1 MFWWLICLKSI
12 MKKLFFIVSATA
24 CSLLTAQTLEKVNYV
39 GALHRDAA
47 KDWTKGW
54 TEWNPKNAIYG
65 KVTDSTTL
73 NDASSVKKISTTVT
87 LDAST
92 VYLLRSICVI
102 QSGGKLIIP
111 AGTVIRGEA
120 NLSLTPKNYATIV
133 VERGGSIDIQGTSSK
148 PVVMTSSKAVGSR
161 DRGDWGG
168 LVICGKAVNN
178 QGASIQLE
186 GFNNVSADNTL
197 AFHGGT
203 DDKDNSG
210 SIKYVRI
217 EFAGLAFEPNKEVNS
232 LTLGSVGSG
241 TTVEGV
247 QCSYGGDD
255 AFEWFGGT
263 VNCKRLIA
271 YKTTDD
277 DFDTDFGYR
286 GTVQF
291 GIAQK
296 DTNYYDLSW
305 NATSGASTSETFES
319 DNDAAGSGKLPLT
332 AAVFSNITCV
342 GPVPLDKTYNDLTA
356 TQKGAFRRGAR
367 IRRNSRLSIVNSIF
381 IGYRN
386 FVMFDGDSTLTAAG
400 VKASTISDNGN
411 LFRNNYITNTSA
423 AAAAGVTNTG
433 LAEVDSKNTPSGLDA
448 WLKLSGNANMI
459 DKAKYS
465 KGLIL
470 VDPQN
475 ATAPDFRPVSSNT
488 DLIGS
493 SDYSATLLSKVGTF
507 VVCEKFRSSP
517 SSITIK
523 AGSDALFTATHPDL
537 DATYA
542 WQMNKGAGYVN
553 TADGANL
560 IGSTN
565 DSLTVKSVTMSNNGE
580 MYRCLSTTRWCKDTT
595 AGAKLTTLF
604 KACTLITTQPSN
616 AAVMVGS
623 DAKFGVVVND
633 TAAKFSW
640 ASDLDLGMQNL
651 PSNASKYIGVNTK
664 DLTVK
669 SASLRNHNQ
678 PFRVIAYTGVCI
690 DTSNTVKMTI
700 KDSCIAYK
708 SVKVTDTLLVRFS
721 VKVSSLDK
729 GQLIKVY
736 PNPAQNQLTIDNG
749 NYTDFA
755 GYTVNVYNSVGA
767 VVYTQAI
774 NQQVYTVDLK
784 SWTSVGVYRMELID
798 KSGAKIAVK
807 TIVLN

>member
-1 MFWWLICLKSI
+1 
-12 MKKLFFIVSATA
+12 MKKLLFIISATA

-120 NLSLTPKNYATIV
+120 NLTLTPKNYATIV
-133 VERGGSIDIQGTSSK
+133 VERGGAIDIQGTSSK
-148 PVVMTSSKAVGSR
+148 PVVMTSSKAVGFR

-168 LVICGKAVNN
+168 LVLCGKAVNN

-247 QCSYGGDD
+247 QCSFGGDD

-305 NATSGASTSETFES
+305 NATSGASTSE
-319 DNDAAGSGKLPLT
+319 
-332 AAVFSNITCV
+332 
-342 GPVPLDKTYNDLTA
+342 
-356 TQKGAFRRGAR
+356 
-367 IRRNSRLSIVNSIF
+367 
-381 IGYRN
+381 
-386 FVMFDGDSTLTAAG
+386 
-400 VKASTISDNGN
+400 
-411 LFRNNYITNTSA
+411 
-423 AAAAGVTNTG
+423 
-433 LAEVDSKNTPSGLDA
+433 
-448 WLKLSGNANMI
+448 
-459 DKAKYS
+459 
-465 KGLIL
+465 
-470 VDPQN
+470 
-475 ATAPDFRPVSSNT
+475 
-488 DLIGS
+488 
-493 SDYSATLLSKVGTF
+493 
-507 VVCEKFRSSP
+507 
-517 SSITIK
+517 
-523 AGSDALFTATHPDL
+523 
-537 DATYA
+537 
-542 WQMNKGAGYVN
+542 
-553 TADGANL
+553 
-560 IGSTN
+560 
-565 DSLTVKSVTMSNNGE
+565 
-580 MYRCLSTTRWCKDTT
+580 
-595 AGAKLTTLF
+595 
-604 KACTLITTQPSN
+604 
-616 AAVMVGS
+616 
-623 DAKFGVVVND
+623 
-633 TAAKFSW
+633 
-640 ASDLDLGMQNL
+640 
-651 PSNASKYIGVNTK
+651 
-664 DLTVK
+664 
-669 SASLRNHNQ
+669 
-678 PFRVIAYTGVCI
+678 
-690 DTSNTVKMTI
+690 
-700 KDSCIAYK
+700 
-708 SVKVTDTLLVRFS
+708 
-721 VKVSSLDK
+721 
-729 GQLIKVY
+729 
-736 PNPAQNQLTIDNG
+736 
-749 NYTDFA
+749 
-755 GYTVNVYNSVGA
+755 
-767 VVYTQAI
+767 
-774 NQQVYTVDLK
+774 
-784 SWTSVGVYRMELID
+784 
-798 KSGAKIAVK
+798 
-807 TIVLN
+807 

>member
-1 MFWWLICLKSI
+1 
-12 MKKLFFIVSATA
+12 MKKLLFFVSVAATQ
-24 CSLLTAQTLEKVNYV
+24 LLSAQTLEKVNYV

-54 TEWNPKNAIYG
+54 TEWNPKNASYG
-65 KVTDSTTL
+65 AVTDSTTL
-73 NDASSVKKISTTVT
+73 NDASSIKKISSTVT
-87 LDAST
+87 LDAKT
-92 VYLLRSICVI
+92 VYLLRSMLVVE
-102 QSGGKLIIP
+102 SGGKLVIP

-120 NLSLTPKNYATIV
+120 NLSLSPKNYATIV
-133 VERGGSIDIQGTSSK
+133 VERGGMIDIQGTTSK
-148 PVVMTSSKAVGSR
+148 PVVMTSNKAAGSR

-178 QGASIQLE
+178 QGADVQLE
-186 GFNNVSADNTL
+186 GFNNVSVNNTL
-197 AFHGGT
+197 GKFGGT

-232 LTLGSVGSG
+232 LTMGSVGSG
-241 TTVEGV
+241 TVIEGV
-247 QCSYGGDD
+247 QTSFGNDD

-263 VNCKRLIA
+263 VNCKKIVS

-291 GIAQK
+291 GIAVR

-305 NATSGASTSETFES
+305 NAPSGASTSETFES
-319 DNDAAGSGKLPLT
+319 DNDAAGSGKTPYT

-342 GPVPLDKTYNDLTA
+342 GPVPLDKTYNDLTT

-386 FVMFDGDSTLTAAG
+386 FIMFDGDSTLVAAG
-400 VKASTISDNGN
+400 VKPNNTISENGN
-411 LFRNNYITNTSA
+411 LFRNNYIANTGAASA
-423 AAAAGVTNTG
+423 AGTTNTG

-475 ATAPDFRPVSSNT
+475 ATAPDFRPVASNT

-493 SDYSATLLSKVGTF
+493 SDYSASLLSKVGTY
-507 VVCEKFRSSP
+507 VVCEKFTSSP

-523 AGSDALFTATHPDL
+523 AGSDALFTASHPDL

-542 WQMNKGAGYVN
+542 WQINKGAGYVN
-553 TADGANL
+553 TVDGASL
-560 IGSTN
+560 VGSAN

-580 MYRCLSTTRWCKDTT
+580 LYRCLSTSRWCKDTT

-604 KACTLITTQPSN
+604 KACTLITTQPTN
-616 AAVMVGS
+616 AAVTIGS
-623 DAKFGVVVND
+623 DAKFGVIVND
-633 TAAKFSW
+633 TAAKFTW
-640 ASDLDLGMQNL
+640 GSDLDLGMQNL
-651 PSNASKYIGVNTK
+651 PSNASKYVGVATK

-721 VKVSSLDK
+721 VKVSNLDK

-755 GYTVNVYNSVGA
+755 GYTVNIYNSVGA

-774 NQQVYTVDLK
+774 NQQVYTIDLK
-784 SWTSVGVYRMELID
+784 SWSSVGVYRMELTD
-798 KSGAKIAVK
+798 KTGAKIAVK

>member
-1 MFWWLICLKSI
+1 
-12 MKKLFFIVSATA
+12 MKKVFFIVCAAATQFV
-24 CSLLTAQTLEKVNYV
+24 SAQTLEKVNFV
-39 GALHRDAA
+39 GALHRDAS

-54 TEWNPKNAIYG
+54 TEWNPKNASYG
-65 KVTDSTTL
+65 SVTDSVTL
-73 NDASSVKKISTTVT
+73 NDVSSIKKISTTVT
-87 LDAST
+87 LDAKN
-92 VYLLRSICVI
+92 VYLLRSMLVVE
-102 QSGGKLIIP
+102 SGAKLVIP

-120 NLSLTPKNYATIV
+120 NLSATPKNYATIV
-133 VERGGSIDIQGTSSK
+133 VERGGMIDIQGTNTK
-148 PVVMTSSKAVGSR
+148 PVVLTSNKAAGSR

-178 QGASIQLE
+178 QGSDVQLE
-186 GFNNVSADNTL
+186 GFNNVSVNNAL
-197 AFHGGT
+197 GKFGGT

-241 TTVEGV
+241 TTIEGV
-247 QCSYGGDD
+247 QTSFGNDD

-263 VNCKRLIA
+263 VNCKKIVS

-291 GIAQK
+291 GIAVR

-305 NATSGASTSETFES
+305 NAPSGASTSETFES
-319 DNDAAGSGKLPLT
+319 DNDAAGSGKTPYT
-332 AAVFSNITCV
+332 SPIFSNITCV
-342 GPVPLDKTYNDLTA
+342 GPVQLDKTYNDLTT

-386 FVMFDGDSTLTAAG
+386 FIMFDGDSTLIAAG
-400 VKASTISDNGN
+400 VKSSTISDKGN
-411 LFRNNYITNTSA
+411 LFRNNYITNTAVA
-423 AAAAGVTNTG
+423 AASGSTNTG
-433 LAEVDSKNTPSGLDA
+433 LAEVDSKNTPSSLDA
-448 WLKLSGNANMI
+448 WIKLSGNANMI

-475 ATAPDFRPVSSNT
+475 ATAPDFRPVSTNT
-488 DLIGS
+488 DLIGT
-493 SDYSATLLSKVGTF
+493 SDYSATLLANAGTY
-507 VVCEKFRSSP
+507 VVCDDFTTNP
-517 SSITIK
+517 ASITVK
-523 AGSDALFTATHPDL
+523 SGSDATFTVAFPDL

-542 WQMNKGAGYVN
+542 WQISKGAAFVN
-553 TADGANL
+553 TTDGANL
-560 IGSTN
+560 TGSNN
-565 DSLTVKSVTMSNNGE
+565 DTLNVKSVTMSNNGE
-580 MYRCLSTTRWCKDTT
+580 MYRCLVNTRWCKDTS
-595 AGAKLTTLF
+595 ASAKLTTLF

-616 AAVMVGS
+616 ASQTIGS
-623 DAKFGVVVND
+623 DAKFSVAVND
-633 TAAKFSW
+633 TAAKFAW
-640 ASDLDLGMQNL
+640 HTDLDLGMQQL
-651 PSNASKYIGVNTK
+651 PASNAKYVGANTK
-664 DLTVK
+664 SLTVK
-669 SASLRNHNQ
+669 SVALKNHQ
-678 PFRVIAYTGVCI
+678 QSVKVIAFTNVCI

-700 KDSCIAYK
+700 LDSCIAFK

-721 VKVSSLDK
+721 VKVSNLDK

-767 VVYTQAI
+767 VVYTQSI
-774 NQQVYTVDLK
+774 NQQVYTIDLK
-784 SWTSVGVYRMELID
+784 SWSSVGVYRMELTD